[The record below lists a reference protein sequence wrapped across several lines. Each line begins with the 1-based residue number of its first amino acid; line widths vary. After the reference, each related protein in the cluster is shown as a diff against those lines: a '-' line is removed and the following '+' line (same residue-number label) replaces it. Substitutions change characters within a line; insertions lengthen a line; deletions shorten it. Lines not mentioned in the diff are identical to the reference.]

1 MTPRFA
7 VIDPMVAAAIE
18 PKLGPIFRRRARDL
32 MALDDPGS
40 ARRYSHAAAQLR
52 ASAQSF
58 WERTSSQ
65 GSGELPQVS
74 DGPESEAP
82 TRWWATA
89 VAAEKLGLKSAR
101 QVRYLAR
108 QGRLSAVIEGGRM
121 FIDPVSVAEELE
133 RRRGDRA

>member
-32 MALDDPGS
+32 MALEDPGS

-58 WERTSSQ
+58 WERTSSR
-65 GSGELPQVS
+65 GSGELPHVR
-74 DGPESEAP
+74 DEPESGIS
-82 TRWWATA
+82 TRWWVTA
-89 VAAEKLGLKSAR
+89 VAAEKLGLSPR
-101 QVRYLAR
+101 QVRNLAGA
-108 QGRLSAVIEGGRM
+108 GRLSAVIEGGRM
-121 FIDPVSVAEELE
+121 LIDPVSVVEEQQ
-133 RRRGDRA
+133 RRQRQ